1 MDLKDQNFQSETNL
15 EISTNN
21 LYNYEIFKR
30 ITWFLSLKDVL
41 ALGATSRILNEFV
54 EKHYQFF
61 AENYYKQFLK
71 DQLEIALE
79 IYYPDIIQRDQIRQT
94 NFEKCFFDWK
104 LQFKQM
110 LQQKK
115 ALKIPFLLCESVFP
129 KPILKRETIGLYC
142 ESEFQIMLAQ
152 RLEWEQKGFES
163 LFEFQMISNE
173 LMNQLKQ
180 NKQQIIDSMG
190 EKLDKNE
197 VLKSRFLKF
206 RWNLQSEPFEFEQL
220 PLFKVESKNIQTE
233 EQEEEV
239 QFDQICIIDLLEQ
252 LYCSVECYLQG
263 LYMYFSTFITINS
276 TNSVDLLSEYVM
288 YWEAYSNSIIELNS
302 IMYPLENIVNELHKK
317 YFPQYPQY
325 PKFSIWRIMSQL
337 WIKYII
343 RNEQFQQLLLE
354 CFVRTLQA
362 ERQSKFLKEFD
373 QGVNQDLG
381 FAPSFQITY
390 EIYDN
395 FLLKQKNSIKDQF
408 QIESSHKFYTEIVDL
423 LRNFN
428 KSIQDLSI
436 NEVSVHWIGHLDCC
450 YEEFYEQL
458 SERVQ
463 QETSLYYDETKQVFG
478 SNVASFI
485 EFMRFDKDFVSQFLP
500 EPLIFKIENLQ
511 HEHIY
516 TYLYYYLEHSY
527 LQRFIQIHK
536 DQIAVAFSKQKS
548 ITPNQERTSIASS
561 NYNENLDTQSDAT
574 LNDAQK
580 FFNFALENSNFDIDE
595 LLIRK
600 KNQNQE
606 PLFEVIKVALSQR
619 NLEQQI
625 AEHDQFDQF
634 QTQDQFEF
642 YRPTTIQRAYSN
654 NKLNCDSADV
664 PEEIIK
670 TAKQFLLNDSEF
682 SKLYQIFIDYTKQF
696 DRSWIQVI
704 QKNQDIE
711 LLNNEREIPRVLQD
725 YLQYFYYVSKDL
737 TKTIL
742 EDNKVVNDEDL
753 DDFEMIPSLS
763 KNSSKF
769 KKNSVCMEVYYS
781 EEEDENQG

>member
-1 MDLKDQNFQSETNL
+1 MDLKDQNFQLETNQ
-15 EISTNN
+15 EKSTNN

-41 ALGATSRILNEFV
+41 TLGATSRILNEYV
-54 EKHYQFF
+54 KKHYQFF

-79 IYYPDIIQRDQIRQT
+79 IYYPDNIQRDQIRQT
-94 NFEKCFFDWK
+94 NFEKCFLDWK
-104 LQFKQM
+104 LQYKQM

-152 RLEWEQKGFES
+152 RLEWEQKGFDS

-180 NKQQIIDSMG
+180 NKQQIIDLMSQ
-190 EKLDKNE
+190 KLDKNE

-206 RWNLQSEPFEFEQL
+206 RWNLQSESFEFEQL
-220 PLFKVESKNIQTE
+220 PLFKVESKNIQSE

-239 QFDQICIIDLLEQ
+239 QFEQICIIDLLEQ

-276 TNSVDLLSEYVM
+276 TNSIDLLSEYVM

-302 IMYPLENIVNELHKK
+302 IMHPLENIVNELHKK
-317 YFPQYPQY
+317 CFPQYPQY
-325 PKFSIWRIMSQL
+325 PKFSIWRIMNQL

-343 RNEQFQQLLLE
+343 RNEQFQELLLE

-381 FAPSFQITY
+381 FTPSFQITY

-408 QIESSHKFYTEIVDL
+408 QIETSHKFYTEIVDL

-478 SNVASFI
+478 SNVGSFI

-536 DQIAVAFSKQKS
+536 DQIAVAYNKQKT
-548 ITPNQERTSIASS
+548 ITPNQERTSIGSS
-561 NYNENLDTQSDAT
+561 NYNEHLDTQSDAT

-580 FFNFALENSNFDIDE
+580 FFNFALQNSNFDIDE

-625 AEHDQFDQF
+625 QEHDQFDQF
-634 QTQDQFEF
+634 QTQEQFEF

-654 NKLNCDSADV
+654 NKINCDSVDV

-670 TAKQFLLNDSEF
+670 SAKQFLLNDSEF
-682 SKLYQIFIDYTKQF
+682 SKLYQIFINYTKQF
-696 DRSWIQVI
+696 DRNWIQVI

-725 YLQYFYYVSKDL
+725 YLQYFYYVSKGL

-753 DDFEMIPSLS
+753 DDLEMIPSLS